1 MRKQLTNEQIIRKLL
16 KELDPIEVGLLR
28 ERIETICDLTLQD
41 LEIEEKRKQYNTFF
55 TTANQW
61 GNLMRKIKNIVTLE
75 KKEEKK
81 EG

>member
-1 MRKQLTNEQIIRKLL
+1 MEKSLTNEQILRKLL
-16 KELDPIEVGLLR
+16 KELDSLEIALLR
-28 ERIETICDLTLQD
+28 ERIEKICDLTLAE
-41 LEIEEKRKQYNTFF
+41 LEDEKKRKTYNTFF

-61 GNLMRKIKNIVTLE
+61 TTLMLKVKDIVTLE